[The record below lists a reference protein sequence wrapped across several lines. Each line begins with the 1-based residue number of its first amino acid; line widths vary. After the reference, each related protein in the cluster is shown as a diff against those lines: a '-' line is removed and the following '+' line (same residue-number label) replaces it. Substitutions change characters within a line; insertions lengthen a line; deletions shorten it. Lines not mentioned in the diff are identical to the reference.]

1 MDHSKNSTAELE
13 TLGFASQV
21 FFVSLYSLTA
31 LCAFASNLVTIVV
44 LIKGRRCTRDLRKFL
59 INLSVADLLMSF
71 TTIPF
76 TYTNYMFGRWIFW
89 PIMCP
94 IVNMAQLTT
103 ITVSVF
109 TLVAIAIDRYFAI
122 MHPLQRSISWFK
134 AHRAL
139 IVLVIWVFGITIGL
153 TQVWVSKTG
162 SFVFKTGVT
171 YNTCGERWLP
181 ESMEGQIYTGF
192 IFTVTFAL
200 PMAILSV
207 VYSAMGCRLLRYRM
221 PGQLLSQSTCYGG
234 SGNSLRSPE
243 QSDLFAEGGG
253 GGGGGHHRA
262 HTASAHH
269 HSATTKN
276 SSLRKSVSSNGK
288 LCTKSD
294 KSRLLLVVPKS
305 GEGGVLNQQQHNNEQ
320 QPKSQT
326 KERLKMQSNESIAAA
341 AAAAH
346 PLTNT
351 YDNDVKENFSGKT
364 IDGEKC
370 HMGDAQTPPKEASSP
385 PKINESMG
393 RNGSGGKEKQF
404 AKSTTAVPNGHC
416 LGKVKCTTASVN
428 YRFVAQTGGNTA
440 AAAAAA
446 EVLLPVSSSGNFA
459 TVKRKASSGGS
470 SNSSSIKAAQHQHHQ
485 HNHQHHQH
493 HQHPHHPHHQQNHQ
507 HNHYSHKIIN
517 IRRNK
522 FGQRLTLTT
531 LGHCERPPTRVPLA
545 PLARPE
551 SVDVHS
557 AQIWVKLNQ
566 LSNGSPWRHLAHQN
580 ALLLGPRSLRSRD
593 PRRRSLTT
601 AKSRQTSPP

>member
-253 GGGGGHHRA
+253 GGGGGGG
-262 HTASAHH
+262 HTANAHH

-276 SSLRKSVSSNGK
+276 SSLRKSVSSK

-294 KSRLLLVVPKS
+294 KSRLLLVVPNS
-305 GEGGVLNQQQHNNEQ
+305 GEGAELNQQQHNNEQ

-326 KERLKMQSNESIAAA
+326 KKRPERQSTENI
-341 AAAAH
+341 AAAH

-351 YDNDVKENFSGKT
+351 YDNDVKENYSGKT

-385 PKINESMG
+385 PKINEPMG
-393 RNGSGGKEKQF
+393 RNGSRGKEKQF
-404 AKSTTAVPNGHC
+404 AKSTTAVSNGHC
-416 LGKVKCTTASVN
+416 LGKAKCTTASVN

-440 AAAAAA
+440 SAA
-446 EVLLPVSSSGNFA
+446 EVLLPSSSGNFA

-470 SNSSSIKAAQHQHHQ
+470 SNSSSIKAAHQHNQHHQ
-485 HNHQHHQH
+485 HS
-493 HQHPHHPHHQQNHQ
+493 HHPHHQQNHQ

-522 FGQRLTLTT
+522 
-531 LGHCERPPTRVPLA
+531 
-545 PLARPE
+545 
-551 SVDVHS
+551 
-557 AQIWVKLNQ
+557 
-566 LSNGSPWRHLAHQN
+566 
-580 ALLLGPRSLRSRD
+580 
-593 PRRRSLTT
+593 
-601 AKSRQTSPP
+601 